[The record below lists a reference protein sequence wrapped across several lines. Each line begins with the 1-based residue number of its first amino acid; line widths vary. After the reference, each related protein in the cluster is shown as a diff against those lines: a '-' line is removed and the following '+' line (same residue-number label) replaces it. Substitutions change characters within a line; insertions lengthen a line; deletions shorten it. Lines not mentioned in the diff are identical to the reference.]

1 MTKTADALEDT
12 GHLVTSVN
20 AHGDLRTFMV
30 SETKAGELICQDVQV
45 PGELH
50 GVNVC
55 EHIEEY
61 IKSGLDRDTMWAHQ
75 PIDWEYHVLLNVEH
89 SIVARIRM
97 QPPSDKFGWDS
108 GIYEMF
114 VLRDSPE
121 LPGREDETSLG
132 LVRRGEGR
140 QYIRE
145 VLFSWFA
152 GVMDD
157 PLLEC
162 RSASHGMKA
171 QFAWEEETENHA
183 LSNVARFVQYWTVW
197 EQGQCRVCREGDTQ
211 DYSAFIPE
219 AEQSG
224 YRPAA
229 WSGNSHRAYVMP
241 PHNDEMCMSGQHSW
255 TYFWGQAPVCG
266 HCGEV
271 ASEPPF

>member
-1 MTKTADALEDT
+1 MTNTTDALDGT
-12 GHLVTSVN
+12 SQLVTSID
-20 AHGDLRTFMV
+20 ADGSLHTFMV
-30 SETKAGELICQDVQV
+30 SETARGAVICQDVQS
-45 PGELH
+45 PQALH

-61 IKSGLDRDTMWAHQ
+61 IKSDMDRDTMWANK
-75 PIDWEYHVLLNVEH
+75 PVDWEYYVLLNANH

-171 QFAWEEETENHA
+171 QFAWEKETENHA

-211 DYSAFIPE
+211 DYSAFIPD

-229 WSGNSHRAYVMP
+229 WSGNSHSTLSTPATTCMHKYGDWHYS
-241 PHNDEMCMSGQHSW
+241 HNGRSWRKCGMCNSYQ
-255 TYFWGQAPVCG
+255 
-266 HCGEV
+266 E
-271 ASEPPF
+271 ASS